1 MSEKRSLEILEANSM
16 IERKKVLITLNIV
29 KARKLKRKI
38 LEHFGK

>member
-16 IERKKVLITLNIV
+16 IERKKVLITSNIV

-38 LEHFGK
+38 LERFGK